1 MNSEIAKQL
10 RKEENHEN
18 LHVLTQETYSQV
30 PNKRV
35 YSFIPNERVGLLF

>member
-1 MNSEIAKQL
+1 MKKVVREMGEGIGKGASL
-10 RKEENHEN
+10 S
-18 LHVLTQETYSQV
+18 VYSQV